1 MGHPDVPL
9 IFIAGA
15 MDKATHSNTFYRGIW
30 LRNTSWATKVWLK
43 SKVKS
48 LQFSKICE
56 AWLTQGYYTQANLEQ
71 NAERTGQGTQ

>member
-9 IFIAGA
+9 ILISGA
-15 MDKATHSNTFYRGIW
+15 TDKATRSKTFYRDIW

-48 LQFSKICE
+48 LQFSNICE
-56 AWLTQGYYTQANLEQ
+56 AWLTQGYYTQANLKQ
-71 NAERTGQGTQ
+71 NAERRWQ